1 MLLRLAS
8 GAALALAPVL
18 VLVVG
23 AAACS
28 DEYECADACAKVYD
42 RCGSAIEVQGFD
54 VERQQC
60 DLLCEEGR
68 GQAPGGA
75 DSAALWLDCVEDSV
89 CPGQVA
95 DQDDRDLRRYDV
107 TWCNPE
113 FEILIRAM

>member
-8 GAALALAPVL
+8 GAAFAPALLAVL
-18 VLVVG
+18 VAG
-23 AAACS
+23 AAACT
-28 DEYECADACAKVYD
+28 DPYECADACAKVYD
-42 RCGSAIEVQGFD
+42 RCGSAVEVQGFD

-68 GQAPGGA
+68 GQAAGGA
-75 DSAALWLDCVEDSV
+75 DSAALWLDCVQDSV
-89 CPGQVA
+89 CPGQAA